1 MERLFALPQSVEKL
15 VSFERGQQSFMNVG
29 DRIRV
34 TTSVI
39 VYNHPQHQREAFDL
53 NGMEGVIEAIIGRPI
68 TATLPIKVRF
78 EPKYVAHLREDEIEV
93 I

>member
-1 MERLFALPQSVEKL
+1 
-15 VSFERGQQSFMNVG
+15 MNVG

-39 VYNHPQHQREAFDL
+39 VYNHPEHRKEAFDL
-53 NGMEGVIEAIIGRPI
+53 KGMEGEIEEIIGRPI

-78 EPKYVAHLREDEIEV
+78 EKRYAAHLKEDEVEAI
-93 I
+93 

>member
-1 MERLFALPQSVEKL
+1 
-15 VSFERGQQSFMNVG
+15 MNVG

-34 TTSVI
+34 KESVI
-39 VYNHPQHQREAFDL
+39 VYNHPQHRKAAFDL
-53 NGMEGVIEAIIGRPI
+53 KGMEGEIVTIIGRPI

-78 EPKYVAHLREDEIEV
+78 EPKYMAHLREEEIEV

>member
-1 MERLFALPQSVEKL
+1 
-15 VSFERGQQSFMNVG
+15 MNVG

-39 VYNHPQHQREAFDL
+39 VYNYPQHRKQAFDL
-53 NGMEGVIEAIIGRPI
+53 KGLEGEIEGIIGRPI

-78 EPKYVAHLREDEIEV
+78 EKKYIAHLKEEEIEV